1 MRGRAVT
8 YLEELEHS
16 FSNPHAPLDR
26 RLRKVHQCFWRRI
39 LRGLHKASLALLAHF
54 WGGLGVRGVNL
65 VPLLHPV
72 VHRLRSFDS
81 GLSRNVFF
89 VVGCQKLEEFNFLL
103 CIKVGSDGARS
114 DKLRAVLEVVSVLGN
129 RSY

>member
-16 FSNPHAPLDR
+16 FGNPHTPLDR
-26 RLRKVHQCFWRRI
+26 RLRKIHQCFWRRI
-39 LRGLHKASLALLAHF
+39 LRGLHHTSLALLAHF
-54 WGGLGVRGVNL
+54 WGSLGVRGVNL

-72 VHRLRSFDS
+72 MHGLRSFDS

-89 VVGCQKLEEFNFLL
+89 VVGCQEFKELNLLL

-114 DKLRAVLEVVSVLGN
+114 DKLRAILEAVSILGN
-129 RSY
+129 RSF